1 MQTDAD
7 PSVESSE
14 VGLCT
19 EGRNGMGWSTGPSLS
34 RAQTENEGLVYVVEY
49 GLLRLN
55 VVM

>member
-1 MQTDAD
+1 VQTDAD